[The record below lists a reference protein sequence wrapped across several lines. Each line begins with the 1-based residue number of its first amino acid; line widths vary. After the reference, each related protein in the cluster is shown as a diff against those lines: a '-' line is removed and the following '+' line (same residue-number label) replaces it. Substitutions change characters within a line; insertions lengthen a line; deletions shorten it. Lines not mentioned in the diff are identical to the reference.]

1 MRRGELKIF
10 LLCHLGHS
18 PLSMF
23 IKHNKINPN
32 KAERQNLLICL
43 CADSTVIYAENLK
56 ECGF

>member
-23 IKHNKINPN
+23 IKHKINPN

-43 CADSTVIYAENLK
+43 CADSTVIYVENLK
-56 ECGF
+56 ECVF